1 LSREDDVQRHFQQQY
16 PHIRYEKGR
25 LSGDILKRHEVAK
38 DAAFFLCGPPP
49 MMEAALKEL
58 DNLHVDPSAVKQE
71 NFTWQES
78 SQKV

>member
-1 LSREDDVQRHFQQQY
+1 
-16 PHIRYEKGR
+16 
-25 LSGDILKRHEVAK
+25 
-38 DAAFFLCGPPP
+38 

>member
-1 LSREDDVQRHFQQQY
+1 
-16 PHIRYEKGR
+16 
-25 LSGDILKRHEVAK
+25 
-38 DAAFFLCGPPP
+38 

-58 DNLHVDPSAVKQE
+58 DNLHVDQSAVEQE